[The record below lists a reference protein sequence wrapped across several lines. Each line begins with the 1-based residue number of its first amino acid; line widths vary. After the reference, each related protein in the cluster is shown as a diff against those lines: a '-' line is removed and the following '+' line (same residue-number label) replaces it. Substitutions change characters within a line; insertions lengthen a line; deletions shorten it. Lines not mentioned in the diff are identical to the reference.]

1 MPETALL
8 VIDMQ
13 LGNFQGE
20 NPIENGRDLLYN
32 VNALINKARKANVSV
47 FYIMNKGSEG
57 DPDEPGTEGWEIHP
71 EITPLEDE
79 IIVEKATPDA
89 FHETTLK
96 QRLEELDV
104 SRLIM
109 AGLQTEYC
117 IDTTCRR
124 GSLLGYEVVLV
135 SDAHGTWDSE
145 LLSAEQI
152 IAHHNRVLAGW
163 FVTLNKTDQIA
174 FG

>member
-1 MPETALL
+1 MSETALL

-20 NPIENGRDLLYN
+20 SPIENGIELLHN
-32 VNALINKARKANVSV
+32 VNALINKARTSNVPV
-47 FYIMNKGSEG
+47 FYIMNRGSEG
-57 DPDEPGTEGWEIHP
+57 DPDEPDTEGWEIHP
-71 EITPLEDE
+71 EIAPLDDE
-79 IIVEKATPDA
+79 VIVEKATPDA
-89 FHETTLK
+89 FHETILK
-96 QRLEELDV
+96 QNLEELDV
-104 SRLIM
+104 SRLIV

-124 GSLLGYEVVLV
+124 ASLLGYDVVLV
-135 SDAHGTWDSE
+135 NDAHSTWDSE

-163 FVTLNKTDQIA
+163 FVALKGTDEIA
-174 FG
+174 FR